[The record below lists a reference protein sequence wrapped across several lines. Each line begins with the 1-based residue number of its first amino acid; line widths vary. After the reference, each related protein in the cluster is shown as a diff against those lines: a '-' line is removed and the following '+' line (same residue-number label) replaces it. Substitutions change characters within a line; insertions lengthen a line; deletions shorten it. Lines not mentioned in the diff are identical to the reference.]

1 MILLQAQCTR
11 SLDVVSSKCSSCL
24 DIAGLSGAAT
34 LLDLGDQV
42 AGSIALI
49 NSMFS
54 LLDRD
59 GNGWLEL
66 ADLHK
71 MQHDLGE
78 LGLTI
83 LEKAYGR
90 FDQDRRGA
98 LNRNQFVQVCHG
110 MPVMHFLFKSIL

>member
-1 MILLQAQCTR
+1 MHLQGHCQVCG
-11 SLDVVSSKCSSCL
+11 
-24 DIAGLSGAAT
+24 IAGLSGAAT
-34 LLDLGDQV
+34 LIDLGDQV
-42 AGSIALI
+42 AGSIALM

-98 LNRNQFVQVCHG
+98 LNRIQFVQACQDTTALPWG
-110 MPVMHFLFKSIL
+110 SC